1 VIAGLQTVSPARPPW
16 LPDDA
21 AIAAWLAARQ
31 PIYRYRKPRYQIQL
45 LKDLASLLPAGACR
59 IIDIGAG
66 SGLLGEAI
74 ASLFPGIS
82 VTGVD
87 IERRI
92 LPGLRIPFLKFDG
105 RRLPFADAAFDCAL
119 FCNVIH
125 HVKRDARAQLLRE
138 ALRVTGGGPLLLK
151 DHVTVTAL
159 DRLRLAWLD
168 FLGNAPF
175 GGMVSADYLS
185 EQEWGALFREL
196 ECVGEALG
204 GSAYRGR
211 FSSGLFPNRLEQC
224 FRVAQRRVQSRST
237 SV

>member
-1 VIAGLQTVSPARPPW
+1 MIAG

-45 LKDLASLLPAGACR
+45 LRDLAALLPAGECR

-74 ASLFPGIS
+74 ASLFPGKS
-82 VTGVD
+82 VIGVD
-87 IERRI
+87 VARRV
-92 LPGLRIPFLKFDG
+92 LPGLRIPFLEFDG
-105 RRLPFADAAFDCAL
+105 RRLPFADGAFDCAL
-119 FCNVIH
+119 FCNVLH
-125 HVKRDARAQLLRE
+125 HVKRDERAQLLGE
-138 ALRVTGGGPLLLK
+138 ALRVTAGGPLLIK
-151 DHVTVTAL
+151 DHVAGSAF
-159 DRLRLAWLD
+159 DRVRLAWLD

-185 EQEWGALFREL
+185 EHEWSALFGA
-196 ECVGEALG
+196 VGCAVEAVA

-211 FSSGLFPNRLEQC
+211 ASSWLFPNRLEQC
-224 FRVAQRRVQSRST
+224 WRAQST
-237 SV
+237 RQTWPR